1 MNLLKHI
8 LIISSLA
15 VSQTASAQTWTQQGT
30 DIDGEAAGDFSGA
43 SVSLSSDG
51 STVAIGAPSNDGN
64 GYRSGHVRIY
74 KNING
79 TWTQVGSDIDGEAEW
94 DQSGDPVSLSS
105 DGSTVAIGAPYKDGN
120 GELAGHVRIYKNISG
135 TWTQQGSDIDG
146 EAAGDQSGNS
156 VSLSSDGSTVAIG
169 AVGNDGNG
177 EGAGHVR
184 IYKNINGIWT
194 QQGSDIDG
202 EAAFDQ
208 SGNSVSLSSDGSTVA
223 IGAVGNDGNGKESG
237 HVRIY
242 KNISGTWT
250 QQGSDI
256 DGEAEWDQS
265 GWSVSLSSDG
275 STVAIGAIGNDGN
288 GEGAGHVRIY
298 KNING
303 IWTQQGSDIDGEAA
317 GDYSGNSVSLSSD
330 GSTVAVDNDAR
341 GLGVGNGIYAGHV
354 RIYKNINGTWTQQ
367 GSDIDGEA
375 AGDQSG
381 WSVSLSSDGST
392 VAIGAPSNDGNGI
405 GAGHVRVYSLNGTS
419 SILNTLNGVSIKL
432 FPNPTSGTLHI
443 QTSPELIGESYQ
455 VFAIS
460 GSKELQGEIIGI
472 YTQLDLKDFAEGVY
486 LINVGDKMQRS
497 FKVMK
502 K

>member
-64 GYRSGHVRIY
+64 GYRS
-74 KNING
+74 
-79 TWTQVGSDIDGEAEW
+79 
-94 DQSGDPVSLSS
+94 
-105 DGSTVAIGAPYKDGN
+105 
-120 GELAGHVRIYKNISG
+120 
-135 TWTQQGSDIDG
+135 
-146 EAAGDQSGNS
+146 
-156 VSLSSDGSTVAIG
+156 
-169 AVGNDGNG
+169 
-177 EGAGHVR
+177 
-184 IYKNINGIWT
+184 
-194 QQGSDIDG
+194 
-202 EAAFDQ
+202 
-208 SGNSVSLSSDGSTVA
+208 
-223 IGAVGNDGNGKESG
+223 
-237 HVRIY
+237 
-242 KNISGTWT
+242 
-250 QQGSDI
+250 
-256 DGEAEWDQS
+256 
-265 GWSVSLSSDG
+265 
-275 STVAIGAIGNDGN
+275 
-288 GEGAGHVRIY
+288 
-298 KNING
+298 
-303 IWTQQGSDIDGEAA
+303 
-317 GDYSGNSVSLSSD
+317 
-330 GSTVAVDNDAR
+330 
-341 GLGVGNGIYAGHV
+341 GHV